1 MEIRTPIIL
10 RDIFQ
15 FLLPEKASLFSLP
28 QTDKNEFETIISD
41 KVINMIASGKKL
53 CNQTLYN
60 SLSLEPLEML
70 LDIKSFM
77 ELVVK
82 DVLQEKDITWYRIL
96 LYFIFCTEYI
106 KYLEANTSLKS
117 PAQRIFQSCLELIET
132 HVETW
137 IRTKGDNWKFFFP
150 KKCTNK

>member
-15 FLLPEKASLFSLP
+15 FLLPEKASLFSIP
-28 QTDKNEFETIISD
+28 QTDKNEFETIISE
-41 KVINMIASGKKL
+41 KVIKMIVSGKKL
-53 CNQTLYN
+53 SDQTLYN
-60 SLSLEPLEML
+60 SLHLESLEML

-96 LYFIFCTEYI
+96 LFFIFCADYV
-106 KYLEANTSLKS
+106 KYLEANTRLKS

-137 IRTKGDNWKFFFP
+137 IRTRGENWKFFLS